1 VIVAVGNRFT
11 VTVWLAGAD
20 VQLLPSVV
28 VTVYVPLVLTVIAAV
43 VAPVDQR

>member
-1 VIVAVGNRFT
+1 VIVTVGNGLT
-11 VTVWLAGAD
+11 VTIWLAGAE
-20 VQLLPSVV
+20 VQVLPSVV